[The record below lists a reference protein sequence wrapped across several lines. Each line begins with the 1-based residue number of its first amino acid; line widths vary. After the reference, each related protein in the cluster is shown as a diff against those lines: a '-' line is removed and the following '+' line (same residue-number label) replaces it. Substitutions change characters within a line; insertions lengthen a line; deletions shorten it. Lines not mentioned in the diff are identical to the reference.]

1 MNLFLTGAT
10 GVIGG
15 AVLAE
20 FAQCDVDS
28 DFTLLV
34 RASGVAEARGRVLR
48 AVAPYLGQERAREV
62 LRRCRFVCGSLASV
76 AELPARTVDGIT
88 HVLNLAANTSH
99 SARAKSREVNV
110 DQTLA
115 MTRRLLGGRRME
127 RFVHVSTA
135 VTYGDRP
142 SARLLFEDEYPSTD
156 AIFSIAY
163 AETKAEAERGL
174 MALCDSRIAIAVP
187 SIVVGHTQLGCKPSG
202 SLYWTFRC
210 IEALGFITWAR
221 ENRIDVVPSDWV
233 ARALILLTTAETLGH
248 RRYHVTA
255 GRGAAVDWNGIARA
269 YAQASGRA
277 EESAEYEVRPVAA
290 YCRTRND
297 YSSVFKGCNP
307 RHMASVFRHYRR
319 FAAHDL
325 TFDNQRLLDLG
336 MPPPPRFTEYIGLC
350 EETSGNRGILD
361 QMSENAVDM

>member
-34 RASGVAEARGRVLR
+34 RAASVTEASDRVLR
-48 AVAPYLGQERAREV
+48 SVEPYLGDEQAREL
-62 LRRCRFVCGSLASV
+62 LRRCRFVCGSLDTA
-76 AELPARTVDGIT
+76 ADMPARTVDGIT

-115 MTRRLLGGRRME
+115 MTRRLLRGRRME
-127 RFVHVSTA
+127 RVVHVSTA

-142 SARLLFEDEYPSTD
+142 SAHMLFEDDYPVAD
-156 AIFSIAY
+156 ATFSIAY

-174 MALCDSRIAIAVP
+174 VALGDPRIAIAVP
-187 SIVVGHTQLGCKPSG
+187 SVVVGHTQLGCKPSG

-221 ENRIDVVPSDWV
+221 LNRIDVVPSDWV
-233 ARALILLTTAETLGH
+233 ARALILLTTADRLGH

-255 GRGAAVDWNGIARA
+255 GETAAVNWDEIARA
-269 YAQASGRA
+269 YALAAGRS
-277 EESAEYEVRPVAA
+277 EEAAAYDVRPVAA

-297 YSSVFKGCNP
+297 YASVFEGCNP

-325 TFDNQRLLDLG
+325 AFDNQRLLDLG
-336 MPPPPRFTEYIGLC
+336 MPPPPRFTEYLRLC
-350 EETSGNRGILD
+350 EQTSATRGILD

>member
-34 RASGVAEARGRVLR
+34 RASNVAEASERVLR
-48 AVAPYLGQERAREV
+48 SVEPYIGEEQARDL
-62 LRRCRFVCGSLASV
+62 LRRCRFVCGSLGSA
-76 AELPARTVDGIT
+76 ADMPARTVDGIT

-115 MTRRLLGGRRME
+115 LTRRLLGGRRME
-127 RFVHVSTA
+127 RIIHVSTA

-142 SARLLFEDEYPSTD
+142 HANVLFEDDYPLSD
-156 AIFSIAY
+156 AAFSIAY
-163 AETKAEAERGL
+163 AETKAEAEKGL
-174 MALCDSRIAIAVP
+174 AALEDPRIAIAVP
-187 SIVVGHTQLGCKPSG
+187 SIVVGHTQLGCGPSG

-210 IEALGFITWAR
+210 IEALGFITWGR

-233 ARALILLTTAETLGH
+233 ARALILLTTAESLDH

-255 GRGAAVDWNGIARA
+255 GRGAAVNWDEIARA
-269 YAQASGRA
+269 YALASGRVA
-277 EESAEYEVRPVAA
+277 EDAAYDVRPVAA

-297 YSSVFKGCNP
+297 YSSVFEGCNP

-336 MPPPPRFTEYIGLC
+336 MPPPPRFTEYLALC

>member
-20 FAQCDVDS
+20 FSQCDIEC

-34 RASGVAEARGRVLR
+34 RAGSTADARERIR
-48 AVAPYLGQERAREV
+48 ISIEPYLGAASAADL
-62 LRRCRFVCGSLASV
+62 LRRCRFVCGDLASA
-76 AELPARTVDGIT
+76 AEMPARVVDGIT

-99 SARAKSREVNV
+99 SARASSWAVNV
-110 DQTLA
+110 DATLA
-115 MTRRLLGGRRME
+115 MAQRLFRGKRLERLL
-127 RFVHVSTA
+127 HVSTA
-135 VTYGDRP
+135 VTYGDVP
-142 SARLLFEDEYPSTD
+142 PAKLLFEDEYPNEQARYSVVYGE
-156 AIFSIAY
+156 S
-163 AETKAEAERGL
+163 KAESERVL
-174 MALCDSRIAIAVP
+174 TALGDPRLVIGVP

-210 IEALGFITWAR
+210 IEKLGFITWDRA
-221 ENRIDVVPSDWV
+221 NRIDVVPSDWA
-233 ARALILLTTAETLGH
+233 ARALILLLTAEELEH

-255 GRGAAVDWNGIARA
+255 GLHGAVNWDDIARA
-269 YAQASGRA
+269 YARASGRP
-277 EESAEYEVRPVAA
+277 EESAGYDVRPVGA
-290 YCRTRND
+290 YCRKKND
-297 YSSVFKGCNP
+297 YASLFEGCNP

-325 TFDNQRLLDLG
+325 TFDNQRLLDAG
-336 MPPPPRFTEYIGLC
+336 MPPPPRFTDYAGLC
-350 EETSGNRGILD
+350 EETSVERGILD